1 MFYIQSISLFS
12 FPLFIVSFQVV
23 VATNIAETSI
33 TINGIVFVIDCAFVK
48 LRAYNPRT
56 LIESLVVTP
65 ISKASASQRTGRA
78 GRNRPGK
85 CFRLYTGVW
94 KSPGMDD
101 KCCRIVSVVRIDHC
115 SCSFCG
121 NLFSPVSFVSAS
133 YCFCSFH
140 QRRTLRS
147 CLPLLC
153 QKCSAQIWPLSSYS

>member
-1 MFYIQSISLFS
+1 M
-12 FPLFIVSFQVV
+12 
-23 VATNIAETSI
+23 ATNIAETSI

-65 ISKASASQRTGRA
+65 ISKASASQRAGRA

-94 KSPGMDD
+94 KFTIIDE
-101 KCCRIVSVVRIDHC
+101 KCCRMVPVIRIDRC
-115 SCSFCG
+115 SCLFCSY
-121 NLFSPVSFVSAS
+121 LFSSTSFVSAS
-133 YCFCSFH
+133 YCLCSFH

-153 QKCSAQIWPLSSYS
+153 QRCSAPTWPLLSYSSRR